1 VIVAAVAYIIGTNA
15 MEKAAAGP
23 GARADA
29 HVGFRIAAR
38 YAIGVHHTFSSL
50 QPAGAPSQAA
60 QLLPQVDGEATDPD
74 EKVRAAIVAGEV
86 GGAAAATQRLDQL
99 PAEARDRDDVRA
111 LRAIYTAGNA
121 DAIAAPQ
128 RDALTQEHGWFGR
141 LALSYGSP
149 PDDPERRAALRPAI
163 RTAVLLFVATA
174 AGGLA
179 LLTGFVLLVVA
190 FVRWLG
196 GGFATAYRSATA
208 PTGPF
213 LEAFAVYLL
222 GMVGI
227 AAVVRRVVGDR
238 AGATWFVI
246 VILPT
251 VFLWPLLRGVSRADL
266 RAGLGWHRGRGFWRE
281 AAAGF
286 VGYLAGLPVL
296 LAGGMITL
304 LLQRLSGSDTSHP
317 IVNEVARGGWRT
329 VQLFFLAAVWAPIVE
344 ETMFRGAFFH
354 HLRARLPWPLA
365 AGAVAL
371 LFAAVHPQGWAA
383 IPVLGAIAMSLAAIR
398 EWRGSIVAS
407 AVAHAVNNGAVTLL
421 LVSLLS

>member
-1 VIVAAVAYIIGTNA
+1 
-15 MEKAAAGP
+15 MEKRAAGP

-38 YAIGVHHTFSSL
+38 YAVGVHHTCASL
-50 QPAGAPSQAA
+50 QPAGAESQAE
-60 QLLPQVDGEATDPD
+60 QLLPQVDTAATDDD
-74 EKVRAAIVAGEV
+74 EKVRAAVVAGEV
-86 GGAAAATQRLDQL
+86 GGVAAATKRLEKL
-99 PAEARDRDDVRA
+99 PADRPDVEV
-111 LRAIYTAGNA
+111 LRAVYAAGHA
-121 DAIAAPQ
+121 DGLTPSQ
-128 RDALTQEHGWFGR
+128 RNLLAERHGWFGR
-141 LALSYGSP
+141 LALSYGKP
-149 PDDPERRAALRPAI
+149 NDDPERRAVIRPAI
-163 RTAVLLFVATA
+163 RTAVMLFVATA
-174 AGGLA
+174 AGGAA
-179 LLTGFVLLVVA
+179 LLAGFVLLVVG

-196 GGFATAYRSATA
+196 GSFATAYRPPAG

-213 LEAFAVYLL
+213 VEAFAVSRR

-227 AAVVRRVVGDR
+227 ATGVRKVLGERV
-238 AGATWFVI
+238 GATWFVI
-246 VILPT
+246 VILPFA
-251 VFLWPLLRGVSRADL
+251 FLWPLLRGVSRADL

-296 LAGGMITL
+296 LAGGLVTL
-304 LLQRLSGSDTSHP
+304 LLQRFSHSDTSHP
-317 IVNEVARGGWRT
+317 IVNEVGRGGWRT

-344 ETMFRGAFFH
+344 ETMFRGAFYH

-383 IPVLGAIAMSLAAIR
+383 IPVLGAIAMTLATIR

-421 LVSLLS
+421 LVLLLS